1 MKDPVQLSLDPNDF
15 KNNTKLKTVR
25 LFNAKK
31 IKKTLE
37 QISGTSQELYS
48 HMFKALENE
57 YLAQFLVLYIREG
70 EENGVV
76 VRIVEMRDIRTNSL
90 ISR

>member
-1 MKDPVQLSLDPNDF
+1 
-15 KNNTKLKTVR
+15 
-25 LFNAKK
+25 
-31 IKKTLE
+31 
-37 QISGTSQELYS
+37 
-48 HMFKALENE
+48 MFKALENE

>member
-31 IKKTLE
+31 IKKD
-37 QISGTSQELYS
+37 S
-48 HMFKALENE
+48 
-57 YLAQFLVLYIREG
+57 
-70 EENGVV
+70 
-76 VRIVEMRDIRTNSL
+76 
-90 ISR
+90 